1 MKLGLL
7 LTSTI
12 NDKNIIDAKKK
23 FINTIKKY
31 KDEKDKEHDDISDKI
46 IFYNNNFQK
55 KRDINDE
62 IYMNY
67 INTFTDLKD
76 NWIKSK
82 KENDLEKLKNLKKP
96 ELIMIDDIYSYM
108 LIRNK
113 KFKNSSSF
121 AFSANP
127 KNHPI
132 INKII

>member
-82 KENDLEKLKNLKKP
+82 KENDLEK
-96 ELIMIDDIYSYM
+96 
-108 LIRNK
+108 
-113 KFKNSSSF
+113 
-121 AFSANP
+121 
-127 KNHPI
+127 
-132 INKII
+132 